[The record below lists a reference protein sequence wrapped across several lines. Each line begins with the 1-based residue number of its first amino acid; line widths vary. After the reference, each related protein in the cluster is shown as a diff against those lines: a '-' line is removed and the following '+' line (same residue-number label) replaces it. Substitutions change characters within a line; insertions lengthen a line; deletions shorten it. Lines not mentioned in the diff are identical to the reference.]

1 MYTSRKI
8 FLGLMIVFFSNF
20 LSVEIGQ
27 AQYSPQPI
35 FNQANDV
42 VGNPI
47 DKPVQTVNEQIQ
59 IIGKPTNQIKIPGLS
74 YTEVTEVEENDG
86 VYLYVPFI
94 GEYLSV
100 VYRYLVVLAGVAALI
115 VIIVAGIQW
124 TASGGNSSTIESAK
138 NRIVGALT
146 GLGLAVG
153 SYIILY
159 TINPDLVNFKS
170 LKIKYI
176 EGKDIAGDHGDVE
189 DLGLSVADF
198 TPAPN
203 QGTAANCPDVAKNV
217 QESINKKA
225 EPGKRAPLYA
235 YVKDAEKCR
244 QDCIKSLPP
253 DKKSQA
259 SASNP
264 NTQYLGYNDCASIR
278 GTRALSSIEYI
289 GIHEGKVP
297 SGPSWWWLKG
307 LANPADAFGTHYFI
321 TRQGTVY
328 QTTDERFIVW
338 HGVNNTNS
346 IGIDLDGGCSSAS
359 GSDAVS
365 KTCNYTDAQYA
376 ALKKLITEI
385 SDRTNVKFDD
395 QHTKGHCEGSTS
407 ASKGHVDP
415 RNFDWTKISLKNEEH
430 RGVRCLYAK

>member
-1 MYTSRKI
+1 
-8 FLGLMIVFFSNF
+8 MIVFFSNF

-176 EGKDIAGDHGDVE
+176 EPEPIENLTFLSAEDYKSITGNFILPPEQILQKAIEVTKTVGLDDQCYMITIIGKESGGNPAAIGHDENYPRPTCVGARKDFLLSGVRYSKTTFVPPVKTPGEYRCALHNGTKLQTGELLKNDDKFNPNSPPDYGLDWRFTHGFGLGQVTLRPNHFCNGQRGINKYGKCFNIPELLTVDAAAFFAANLFKDNLKCAENKGYNGPQKIQAAFWAYAAGCGNVEANRGQDISMKPGVPRAWDHY
-189 DLGLSVADF
+189 LSCRGATMVG
-198 TPAPN
+198 
-203 QGTAANCPDVAKNV
+203 GTAKFEKPDPTGGVT
-217 QESINKKA
+217 
-225 EPGKRAPLYA
+225 
-235 YVKDAEKCR
+235 EK
-244 QDCIKSLPP
+244 
-253 DKKSQA
+253 
-259 SASNP
+259 
-264 NTQYLGYNDCASIR
+264 
-278 GTRALSSIEYI
+278 
-289 GIHEGKVP
+289 
-297 SGPSWWWLKG
+297 
-307 LANPADAFGTHYFI
+307 
-321 TRQGTVY
+321 
-328 QTTDERFIVW
+328 
-338 HGVNNTNS
+338 
-346 IGIDLDGGCSSAS
+346 
-359 GSDAVS
+359 
-365 KTCNYTDAQYA
+365 
-376 ALKKLITEI
+376 
-385 SDRTNVKFDD
+385 
-395 QHTKGHCEGSTS
+395 
-407 ASKGHVDP
+407 
-415 RNFDWTKISLKNEEH
+415 
-430 RGVRCLYAK
+430 